1 MIKKSS
7 DRRPLSDGTG
17 TRQEEETF
25 RALIENSLDVV
36 LVLDAD
42 AKIRYA
48 SPSASHTLGYAP
60 EVLLG
65 RLAFDL
71 VHPEHRSRL
80 ERAFRRATRQPG
92 GTISVGFRVRKKDGT
107 WRFLEGRGRNLL
119 EDPRVG
125 GLLFNGRDIT
135 EQKRIED
142 GQRFLTEASSV
153 LAGSLDYEETL
164 HDIVQ
169 LAVPALADW
178 CAVDILTDDDGS
190 RRLAAAH
197 RNSAYAYVV
206 RNLVRHHPPA
216 ADVLE
221 SASMVEG
228 AGGRCLVPV
237 VTEQDLREAIR
248 DIDHLAKLEQL
259 GLDSLLRV
267 PLVARGKSV
276 GALTFAY
283 GDSGRSYGM
292 RDLAFAEDLGRRAGL
307 AIENAR
313 LYTAAVEAGRAKA
326 DFLAAM
332 SHDLKTP
339 IAAIMGYTDLLET
352 RVGEVLGERETE
364 HFDRIRLSSRYLLDL
379 VDQVLE
385 FSRLEA
391 GRASLSRVPVDLR
404 AVAREVAEIIRP
416 LTEKERFRFRVDV
429 CERPV
434 AIETDPGKLRQIVL
448 NLLSNAVK
456 FTEEGEVALRV
467 PDPQSEGAVL
477 VQVEDTGIGIPPEH
491 LDRIFEAFWQVSPAG
506 RTQAGGAG
514 LGLSLARR
522 MARLLG
528 GDIHV
533 ESMPGE
539 GSVFTLRLTGPQT
552 G

>member
-1 MIKKSS
+1 MREKSS
-7 DRRPLSDGTG
+7 DRRPPAGGIGTL
-17 TRQEEETF
+17 QEEETF

-60 EVLLG
+60 AVLLG

-71 VHPEHRSRL
+71 VHPEHRPRL
-80 ERAFRRATRQPG
+80 ERAFRRAIQQPG
-92 GTISVGFRVRKKDGT
+92 GTISIGFRVRRKDGK

-142 GQRFLTEASSV
+142 GQRFLSEASSV

-164 HDIVQ
+164 QDIVQ

-178 CAVDILTDDDGS
+178 CAVDILTEEGGS

-197 RNSAYAYVV
+197 RNSEYADSV
-206 RNLVRHHPPA
+206 RDLLRHHPPV
-216 ADVLE
+216 ADVLG
-221 SASMVEG
+221 SVNTAPGAS
-228 AGGRCLVPV
+228 GRCLVPV
-237 VTEQDLREAIR
+237 VTEQDLRDAT
-248 DIDHLAKLEQL
+248 DDVDHLAEVRQL

-267 PLVARGKSV
+267 PLVARGKPV

-292 RDLAFAEDLGRRAGL
+292 RDLEFAEDLGRRAGL
-307 AIENAR
+307 AIDNAR
-313 LYTAAVEAGRAKA
+313 LYTAAVDAGRAKA

-339 IAAIMGYTDLLET
+339 IAAIMGYTDLLEL
-352 RVGEVLGERETE
+352 RVGEVLGDREAE

-391 GRASLSRVPVDLR
+391 GRASLSRVPIDLR
-404 AVAREVAEIIRP
+404 TVAREVAEIIRP
-416 LTEKERFRFRVDV
+416 LTEKERFNFRVDI
-429 CERPV
+429 CQRPV
-434 AIETDPGKLRQIVL
+434 AVETDPGKLRQIVL

-456 FTEEGEVALRV
+456 FTEEGEVALHV
-467 PDPQSEGAVL
+467 PDPESEGAVL
-477 VQVEDTGIGIPPEH
+477 IRVEDTGIGIPPEH
-491 LDRIFEAFWQVSPAG
+491 LDSIFEAFWQVSPAD
-506 RTQAGGAG
+506 RTQDSGTG

-528 GDIHV
+528 GDIQV
-533 ESMPGE
+533 ESMAGE
-539 GSVFTLRLTGPQT
+539 GSVFTLRLSGPQT